1 MEKYKKIAQKQKI
14 NKLKIIAPTWNE
26 EFKLPN
32 GSYYVSDLQD
42 CIEYCIKKHKTL
54 TAISPINVHIN
65 RFVFKIEDGYKLELQ
80 TSETKKLFG
89 STKKIIHKTKN

>member
-1 MEKYKKIAQKQKI
+1 MRNSNCQMVLTMYQIS
-14 NKLKIIAPTWNE
+14 KIILN
-26 EFKLPN
+26 N
-32 GSYYVSDLQD
+32 
-42 CIEYCIKKHKTL
+42 CIKKHKTL

-65 RFVFKIEDGYKLELQ
+65 RFVFKIEDGYKLELP

>member
-1 MEKYKKIAQKQKI
+1 M
-14 NKLKIIAPTWNE
+14 
-26 EFKLPN
+26 PN

-42 CIEYCIKKHKTL
+42 YIEHCIKKHKTL

-89 STKKIIHKTKN
+89 STKKIIHKTKNWENVSSLHVVEVVLVQLI